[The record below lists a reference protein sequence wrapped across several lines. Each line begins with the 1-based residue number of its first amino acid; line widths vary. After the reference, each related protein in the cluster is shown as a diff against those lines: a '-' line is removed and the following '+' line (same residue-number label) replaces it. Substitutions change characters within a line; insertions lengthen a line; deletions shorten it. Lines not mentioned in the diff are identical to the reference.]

1 MLYDFPEDGPTED
14 GPEGEEGPTE
24 DGAEGAEGAE
34 GGEEGSEEK
43 GSEGSEGSEE
53 ELGETL
59 GGPNALPATIAD
71 TLAGFPILFTSNI
84 FDIQVIIYLHNNLH
98 FIPYSS
104 DLPSKVP
111 I

>member
-1 MLYDFPEDGPTED
+1 MLYDFPEDGPTEGGD
-14 GPEGEEGPTE
+14 GDKGEEG
-24 DGAEGAEGAE
+24 A
-34 GGEEGSEEK
+34 EEGPERAEK
-43 GSEGSEGSEE
+43 GSEGSEKGFEGSDE

>member
-14 GPEGEEGPTE
+14 GPEGEEGE
-24 DGAEGAEGAE
+24 GEEAEE

-43 GSEGSEGSEE
+43 GSEGSEEEGSAE

>member
-14 GPEGEEGPTE
+14 GDGDKGEE
-24 DGAEGAEGAE
+24 EGAEGE
-34 GGEEGSEEK
+34 EEGSEEK
-43 GSEGSEGSEE
+43 GSEGSEE

-71 TLAGFPILFTSNI
+71 TLAGFPRLFTSNI

-98 FIPYSS
+98 FIPYS
-104 DLPSKVP
+104 
-111 I
+111 

>member
-14 GPEGEEGPTE
+14 GPEGEEG
-24 DGAEGAEGAE
+24 
-34 GGEEGSEEK
+34 EEGDEEGPERAEK
-43 GSEGSEGSEE
+43 GSEGSEKGFEGSEE